1 MTKEEWAAWREHPLT
16 REVFQVLK
24 AERVLIRNRAL
35 ESLDLSNPNS
45 ELVALQIAALQG
57 RDEALRDL
65 MEKDDE

>member
-1 MTKEEWAAWREHPLT
+1 MDKKEWAEWRNHPLT
-16 REVFQVLK
+16 REVFKVLRS
-24 AERVLIRNRAL
+24 ERELIRNRAL

-45 ELVALQIAALQG
+45 ELVALQIAVLQG